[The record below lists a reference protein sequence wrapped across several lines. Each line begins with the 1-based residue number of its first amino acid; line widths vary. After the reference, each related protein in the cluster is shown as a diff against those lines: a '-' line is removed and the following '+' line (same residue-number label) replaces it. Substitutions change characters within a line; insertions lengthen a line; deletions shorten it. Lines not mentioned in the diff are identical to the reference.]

1 MTYTPHQ
8 LRSALIAEHEFFHHD
23 DDSLMH
29 PDDYRMHIAPM
40 LLDELIAETG
50 TDDTYDLDLYM
61 SDWLPPADRDVDTKT
76 DAWSFD

>member
-8 LRSALIAEHEFFHHD
+8 LRSALYEEHKFFAHD

-29 PDDYRMHIAPM
+29 PDDYLQHIAPM

-50 TDDTYDLDLYM
+50 CDDTYDLQLFM
-61 SDWLPPADRDVDTKT
+61 QDWLPA
-76 DAWSFD
+76 